1 MFDHTQILNQLSQR
15 EIMIATGDISQV
27 INFAKEYDIFQ
38 TSSSDYYN
46 NIVDKIKTRLAK
58 ESISLD
64 QVKKS

>member
-15 EIMIATGDISQV
+15 EIMISTGDISQV